1 MLKIVPLVIV
11 VAIMA
16 VLGFAATRPD
26 SFVVKRTAVI
36 NASPER
42 LVGLVQDFHQWGA
55 WSPWEK
61 MDPGMS
67 RTYEGP
73 AAGVGSAYAWSGN
86 DKVGAGRMKI
96 QKVVP
101 AEEVVF
107 KLDFLKPFKA
117 SNTGRFVFEPEGAAT
132 RVTWTMEGKSP
143 YISKLMGLFFNMDKM
158 IGKDFETGL
167 ANMKVAAE
175 KQA

>member
-1 MLKIVPLVIV
+1 MLKIVLLVIV
-11 VAIMA
+11 VAIVA

-26 SFVVKRTAVI
+26 TFVVKRAAVI
-36 NASPER
+36 NAPPER
-42 LVGLVQDFHQWGA
+42 LVGMVQDFHQWGA

-86 DKVGAGRMKI
+86 DKVGAGRMEI

-101 AEEVVF
+101 AHEVVF

-117 SNTGRFVFEPEGAAT
+117 SNTGRFVFEAEGAAT

-167 ANMKVAAE
+167 ANMKAAAE

>member
-1 MLKIVPLVIV
+1 MLKIVLLVIV
-11 VAIMA
+11 VAIVAM
-16 VLGFAATRPD
+16 LGFAATRPD

-36 NASPER
+36 DAPPEK
-42 LVGLVQDFHQWGA
+42 LVGMVQDFHQWGA

-73 AAGVGSAYAWSGN
+73 PAGVGSAYAWSGN
-86 DKVGAGRMKI
+86 DKVGAGRMEI

-101 AEEVVF
+101 AREVVF

-117 SNTGRFVFEPEGAAT
+117 SNTGRFAFEPEGAAT
-132 RVTWTMEGKSP
+132 KVTWTMEGKNP
-143 YISKLMGLFFNMDKM
+143 YISKVMGLFFNMDKM

-167 ANMKVAAE
+167 ANMKAAAG